1 MKRRRRWSGRRRRRR
16 TTVLLARVATAV
28 CLLVAIFA
36 TLSWGFGGDDGL
48 WDVDRACQDNALGCN
63 AAVETLGTVAA
74 LAVAFVW
81 FTSWRVRRVVRPH
94 LDDAAREPWRL
105 VPTAS
110 PIEEV
115 VGRRGLCEIIEKDL
129 AQEHARPQ
137 IIVGGVG
144 DGKTAVLVRLA
155 QLLYEHGAVPVAVA
169 LREARTEEDLDFSE
183 LAREQFIE
191 RVGASILS
199 EDEGDKVWRELCSER
214 LIVVLAD
221 GLEEA
226 LPGLEDEERAKLV
239 QYALDKASDID
250 LPLVIT
256 SRPQP
261 ILEELDAAIIRL
273 EPLPAHRVMTYIEE
287 SADGPAE
294 GVEEVVRTA
303 EVMERPLYL
312 KLARAVH
319 QAGELPSISCES
331 RIECRVALLDAWR
344 ELLLRGKL
352 ESEVSM
358 RPQDR
363 EGALA
368 TAEQMACVA
377 LAENALEVRFD
388 TATKS
393 PYTDFDEA
401 QVREARRLAGQARR
415 LDIVEWIPAGVRFRH
430 SILEAYL
437 GARRLP
443 HVVNGSNGSTA
454 GDYVSEALANPG
466 RELTMALV
474 MFCLLDRDPGRAAE
488 LREMLC
494 RRALDADR
502 HTAFELLAA
511 GYEIQSLA
519 DPSDSGSLPETA
531 SELWRRELPLG
542 IDVETTEAKLR
553 TILPIAELAG
563 QPASRSYET
572 LWEIC
577 RVEDEYAVR
586 FQAAQALASGGNAAL
601 AVLRDPIGEATEEA
615 SGRLAY
621 GEGGAPALSS
631 AEVRRHSVLGWVM
644 PLLAATCDTEGMRHV
659 RSAIEAWVDT
669 ACGDGTGSAPRL
681 HLGAEAALAQ
691 GFKWEANRL
700 PSADLRESRDFLV
713 DQALR
718 LLDGSGWWQTR
729 MALVQALALWAL
741 DKDEPR
747 RREIIRRVAAQRRP
761 ANHPFVRET
770 ARLCNEA
777 IPLAPALPSAPAVRE
792 ATRLRGPSRYIWID
806 EAGVAGKIGPTVLP
820 SDPITRLWIPPAA
833 GWSVLKPEAQQ
844 LVAETL
850 VYLNLIEGGDD
861 AAAGASTVEARTQR
875 TTEREARRARVH
887 SQGRRLP
894 ACMADGDRR
903 GLLAVRRSHDEP
915 GGPSNCVEGCGFELC
930 PYPSKHL
937 PPYRGELNETFCR
950 AQIRLLRGSGRRVP
964 PWVDRVARYVTFRR
978 GSFGQLE
985 RFWEDMGRRVRL

>member
-1 MKRRRRWSGRRRRRR
+1 
-16 TTVLLARVATAV
+16 VLLARVATVV
-28 CLLVAIFA
+28 CLMVAIFA
-36 TLSWGFGGDDGL
+36 TLSWGFGGEDGL

-94 LDDAAREPWRL
+94 LDDAAKEPWRL

-110 PIEEV
+110 SVEEV

-129 AQEHARPQ
+129 AQQHARPQ
-137 IIVGGVG
+137 IVVGGVG

-155 QLLYEHGAVPVAVA
+155 QLLYEHGAVPVAIA
-169 LREARTEEDLDFSE
+169 LRDARTEEDLDFSE
-183 LAREQFIE
+183 LAREQFIQ

-214 LIVVLAD
+214 LVVVLAD

-226 LPGLEDEERAKLV
+226 LPGLEHEERAKLV

-273 EPLPAHRVMTYIEE
+273 EPLPAHRVTTYIEE
-287 SADGPAE
+287 AAGGATD

-344 ELLLRGKL
+344 ELLLNGKL

-363 EGALA
+363 AGALA
-368 TAEQMACVA
+368 TVEQLACVA

-388 TATKS
+388 VATRS

-401 QVREARRLAGQARR
+401 RVREARRLAGQARR

-443 HVVNGSNGSTA
+443 DVVDGGRSSNGSEG
-454 GDYVSEALANPG
+454 GDYVSQALANPG

-474 MFCLLDRDPGRAAE
+474 MFCLLDRDPDRAAE

-494 RRALDADR
+494 ERALGADR

-519 DPSDSGSLPETA
+519 DPSDSGSLAKTA
-531 SELWRRELPLG
+531 GELWRRELPLG

-553 TILPIAELAG
+553 TILPIAELGA
-563 QPASRSYET
+563 QPASRAYET

-577 RVEDEYAVR
+577 LLEDEYAVR

-601 AVLRDPIGEATEEA
+601 AVLRDAIGEAAEDA
-615 SGRLAY
+615 SGPLAY
-621 GEGGAPALSS
+621 RDGRAPDMSS
-631 AEVRRHSVLGWVM
+631 ADVRRHSVLGWVM
-644 PLLAATCDTEGMRHV
+644 PLLAATCDAAGMRHV
-659 RSAIEAWVDT
+659 RATIEAWVDT
-669 ACGDGTGSAPRL
+669 ACGDASGGTPQL
-681 HLGAEAALAQ
+681 HLGVEAALAQ

-700 PSADLRESRDFLV
+700 PSDDLRESRDFLV

-718 LLDGSGWWQTR
+718 LLDGSTWWYTR
-729 MALVQALALWAL
+729 MGLVHALALWAL
-741 DKDEPR
+741 DANEPR
-747 RREIIRRVAAQRRP
+747 RREIIRRIAGQRRP

-777 IPLAPALPSAPAVRE
+777 IPRAPALPSAPAVRE
-792 ATRLRGPSRYIWID
+792 ATKLRGPSRFIWID

-861 AAAGASTVEARTQR
+861 AAAGASTVEERTER
-875 TTEREARRARVH
+875 TTWREARRARGH
-887 SQGRRLP
+887 AEGRRLP
-894 ACMADGDRR
+894 VCLADGDCR
-903 GLLAVRRSHDEP
+903 GFLGVRRSHDQP
-915 GGPSNCVEGCGFELC
+915 GSASSCAEGCAFELC

-950 AQIRLLRGSGRRVP
+950 AQVRLVRGSGRRVP
-964 PWVDRVARYVTFRR
+964 PWVDRVARYVSFRR
-978 GSFGQLE
+978 SSFEQLE
-985 RFWEDMGRRVRL
+985 RFWQDMGRRVRL